1 MNLQKF
7 GVQELS
13 VQEQEQVVG
22 GWLWNFFSIGQYND
36 GFHCYILGFRV
47 F

>member
-13 VQEQEQVVG
+13 VQEQEEIQGGFWFAWLAVG
-22 GWLWNFFSIGQYND
+22 ISAAIALYQWIRTW
-36 GFHCYILGFRV
+36 
-47 F
+47 

>member
-13 VQEQEQVVG
+13 VQEQEEIQG
-22 GWLWNFFSIGQYND
+22 GSWFNFIRFTWNSY
-36 GFHCYILGFRV
+36 GFHCYVGEWKIF
-47 F
+47 